1 MHAMY
6 AATIALWLI
15 SSSAFAQALP
25 RNALMELGYVETRT
39 YLDRSY
45 KRRLRG
51 GIKKR
56 ATLVFQGIALCR
68 PQIAVFSNN
77 LHGTKDENSAM
88 IVRLAEQQLS
98 LTLQHR

>member
-1 MHAMY
+1 MY

-25 RNALMELGYVETRT
+25 RNALMELGYVETRAC
-39 YLDRSY
+39 LDQSY
-45 KRRLRG
+45 KRMLRG

-56 ATLVFQGIALCR
+56 ATLVSQGIALCR
-68 PQIAVFSNN
+68 AQISVFSNN
-77 LHGTKDENSAM
+77 LRGTKDENLAM

-98 LTLQHR
+98 LTLQHQ